1 MQQAA
6 LRQSVR
12 IGSTMLAGTQKQGI
26 LKPDAQG
33 YYPCPVGAYNAYNSG
48 GYLYDE
54 KSGIAMFAPNSQL
67 MRQVKKGVLYG
78 EFKHPE
84 RAQGISDQ
92 AYMSRIRQVNPD
104 RWSHH
109 IRDYELVPSK
119 DEHGRPITLVI
130 AWVRPFGPYG
140 KFVEESLKN
149 PAQAT
154 YFSVRS
160 ITVDDMMSQIKYTR
174 EVVTHDFVGE
184 GGIYVANKY
193 QAPSLEDF
201 ENTLEV
207 TPEILHG
214 LAREQKRN
222 RGLGLEDNSADYEGL
237 IKELGWNRIK
247 REAKAHRPRFMGW

>member
-1 MQQAA
+1 MQQP

-12 IGSTMLAGTQKQGI
+12 IGSTMLAGTNKQGV
-26 LKPDAQG
+26 LQPDAQG

-48 GYLYDE
+48 GFLYDE
-54 KSGIAMFAPNSQL
+54 KSGLAMFNPESQL

-78 EFKHPE
+78 EWKHPD
-84 RAQGISDQ
+84 RQPGMSDQ
-92 AYMSRIRQVNPD
+92 AYMSRIRRVDPD

-109 IRDYELVPSK
+109 IRDYELIPSK
-119 DEHGRPITLVI
+119 DEHGRPITLVL

-149 PAQAT
+149 PAQTT

-160 ITVDDMMSQIKYTR
+160 ITVDDMVSQIKYTR

-193 QAPSLEDF
+193 MSPSLEDF
-201 ENTLEV
+201 ENTLEI

-214 LAREQKRN
+214 LAREQQRT
-222 RGLGLEDNSADYEGL
+222 RGLGLEDHSADYDGL
-237 IKELGWNRIK
+237 IKELGLSLI
-247 REAKAHRPRFMGW
+247 HI